1 MGKTKDGIYD
11 SSVTIVCISLGKR
24 NNNIEDKE
32 YVTYKTF
39 KQSDKIYTFCWIC
52 TKKNRE
58 ESYE

>member
-39 KQSDKIYTFCWIC
+39 KRFDKIYTFC
-52 TKKNRE
+52 
-58 ESYE
+58 